1 LNISHSQQLA
11 SLSQNLSK
19 LDAKVTQRL
28 DEAAPWKAVL
38 CEWKGVCEGFTLI
51 EYAACI
57 ADDAPNNPSSPE
69 IHGIGLA
76 VCQEGTRVAILERIK
91 TWGKDALTQK
101 QIWWLRDAAGT
112 GKTTVASTMVRHWK
126 ATGALAGRFFFT
138 RSLRAAS
145 EIEKFCPA
153 LARDVAHFHA
163 PLRPMIG
170 GALMESS
177 AIRSEFEEQF
187 ELLIVAPLSR
197 LDKTAILIIDA
208 LDNCEAS
215 GRERILKA
223 FLHHLPSVPKMKL
236 LFTSRPLLDIDELLE
251 RSEMIEG
258 RDIQL
263 HDVHGDAT
271 HPDIALYMEKQ
282 LEKLSRQERQML
294 VVQSQGLF
302 IWASTACQ
310 LLRKTRKPSKILKD
324 LMDVTTSDHLDH
336 LYREVLEQALVDP
349 SSLDALVRVLQVII
363 TVFEPVSIRT
373 VEAFL
378 PHQEA
383 VNTLIQDL
391 SSVVKDGDPDRPLIV
406 LHDTF
411 REFLAN
417 ERRANGYMV
426 NSMQAHTTL
435 AIGCVELLSTFLK
448 YDMFGISGD
457 GLGLEAN
464 AKRPELLPRIEKELT
479 AALKYAATHWA
490 YHGSLALEDGAAK
503 DVIERFMRTK
513 VLNLAELM
521 SLRQMFGG
529 FAMAIAYLD
538 NSAKDLQRWNT
549 VRIPISFMFY
559 C

>member
-1 LNISHSQQLA
+1 
-11 SLSQNLSK
+11 
-19 LDAKVTQRL
+19 
-28 DEAAPWKAVL
+28 
-38 CEWKGVCEGFTLI
+38 LI
-51 EYAACI
+51 DNVVRI

-69 IHGIGLA
+69 LHGIGLA
-76 VCQEGTRVAILERIK
+76 ICQEGTRVEILERIRI
-91 TWGKDALTQK
+91 WGEDTLTQK

-126 ATGALAGRFFFT
+126 STGTLAGRFFFT

-170 GALMESS
+170 EALVESS
-177 AIRSEFEEQF
+177 LIHSEFEEQF
-187 ELLIVAPLSR
+187 ELLIVAPLGR
-197 LDKTAILIIDA
+197 LDKPTILVIDA

-215 GRERILKA
+215 SRERILEA
-223 FLHHLPSVPKMKL
+223 FLHHLPAVPKMKL
-236 LFTSRPLLDIDELLE
+236 FFTSRPLLDIDEFLE
-251 RSEMIEG
+251 RSDMIEG
-258 RDIQL
+258 REIQL
-263 HDVHGDAT
+263 HDMHEAT
-271 HPDIALYMEKQ
+271 HPDIALYVDKQ
-282 LEKLSRQERQML
+282 LNKFSQKERTML

-336 LYREVLEQALVDP
+336 LYREVLDQAQVD
-349 SSLDALVRVLQVII
+349 SDSLDALVWVLQVII

-383 VNTLIQDL
+383 VNKLIQDL

-411 REFLAN
+411 REFLAS
-417 ERRANGYMV
+417 ESRANGYMV
-426 NSMQAHTTL
+426 NSVQAHTTL
-435 AIGCVELLSTFLK
+435 AIGCVELLSKFLE
-448 YDMFGISGD
+448 YDMFGITGD

-464 AKRPELLPRIEKELT
+464 SKRPELVARIEKELT
-479 AALKYAATHWA
+479 AALKYAAAYWA

-503 DVIERFMRTK
+503 DAIEKFLRTK

-521 SLRQMFGG
+521 SLRHMFGA
-529 FAMAIAYLD
+529 FAMAIAHLH
-538 NSAKDLQRWNT
+538 NSAKDLQRQNT
-549 VRIPISFMFY
+549 VRIPISFMLYF
-559 C
+559 